1 MTNLRMKILQA
12 LLGNLDYTLVLH
24 DNTKYGHNG
33 AVLFNGDEDGVLQM
47 GAILSSTMERKEEV
61 KAVILSAA
69 ASYLSRYEI
78 DANNFKKAVYG
89 NN

>member
-1 MTNLRMKILQA
+1 MKILQA

-24 DNTKYGHNG
+24 DNTEYGHKG
-33 AVLFNGDEDGVLQM
+33 AVLFNGDGDGILQM
-47 GAILSSTMERKEEV
+47 GAILSSTMESKEEV

-78 DANNFKKAVYG
+78 DATTFKRVVYENN
-89 NN
+89 

>member
-24 DNTKYGHNG
+24 DNTEYGHKG
-33 AVLFNGDEDGVLQM
+33 AVLLNGDGDGILQM
-47 GAILSSTMERKEEV
+47 GAILSSTMESKEEV

-78 DANNFKKAVYG
+78 DATTFKRVVYENN
-89 NN
+89 

>member
-24 DNTKYGHNG
+24 DNTKYGQG

-47 GAILSSTMERKEEV
+47 GAILSSTMERKEEA